1 MLGLD
6 QDIKKKLLNLLN
18 SKQYTSLEFEIESR
32 GNIDEQHPLLIMF
45 YASSKTLNPMS
56 KIDDLIEA
64 SRLYEKVYL
73 MNKKKDKIPTPTTLE
88 PLLNMIYLS
97 FRTKIF
103 RNVLPLALEA
113 FKYNKLNEK
122 LIEGI
127 AIMNILLANNAES
140 IKYYKLLFQVN
151 ERRLTGRA
159 PLLCCLN
166 YASGTSQEY
175 YLEEC
180 LKYSKILERNLISGE
195 EKQIPK
201 KTRKIKIAFLSSDLR
216 VHSVAFF

>member
-73 MNKKKDKIPTPTTLE
+73 MNKKKDNTTPFYLE

-113 FKYNKLNEK
+113 FKHNKLNEK
-122 LIEGI
+122 LIEGL
-127 AIMNILLANNAES
+127 AIINILLANNSES
-140 IKYYKLLFQVN
+140 IKYYKLLFQIN

-175 YLEEC
+175 YFEEC
-180 LKYSKILERNLISGE
+180 LKYSKILERNLISTE
-195 EKQIPK
+195 EKTSPQK
-201 KTRKIKIAFLSSDLR
+201 KHKD
-216 VHSVAFF
+216 

>member
-1 MLGLD
+1 M
-6 QDIKKKLLNLLN
+6 
-18 SKQYTSLEFEIESR
+18 
-32 GNIDEQHPLLIMF
+32 GNIDEQNPLLIMF

-73 MNKKKDKIPTPTTLE
+73 MNKKKDNKLTPPSLE

-113 FKYNKLNEK
+113 FKHNKLNEK
-122 LIEGI
+122 LIEGL
-127 AIMNILLANNAES
+127 AIINIHLANNSES

-151 ERRLTGRA
+151 EGRLIGRV

-166 YASGTSQEY
+166 YASGTSQIY
-175 YLEEC
+175 YFEEC
-180 LKYSKILERNLISGE
+180 LKFSKIIEKNLISTE
-195 EKQIPK
+195 EKQVAK
-201 KTRKIKIAFLSSDLR
+201 KNTKIKIKKIA
-216 VHSVAFF
+216 